1 MMLGQPMGCEN
12 IRKPWIAWR
21 SKTIVLASEPVD
33 HRIGV
38 ARIKEIA
45 HWRFQRLVMCREW
58 AVVQTFGH
66 VNPTE
71 PVLMQHKR
79 RVARDRVQPLFL
91 SRRPITRSLS
101 GREIGD
107 VDSGPFAL
115 GLVPPHQFLSL
126 APGLACRAGARSIIY
141 DAPIAGP
148 GKAPPMSQIVFRLTR
163 VRFVHAVAA
172 KNARVN
178 PTTAGG

>member
-1 MMLGQPMGCEN
+1 MMLGQPIGCEN

-21 SKTIVLASEPVD
+21 SKTIVLAGEPVD

-38 ARIKEIA
+38 AGIKEIA

-58 AVVQTFGH
+58 AVVKTFGH

-91 SRRPITRSLS
+91 SRRPIPRNLS
-101 GREIGD
+101 GRETGH
-107 VDSGPFAL
+107 VHSGPVADD
-115 GLVPPHQFLSL
+115 LVP
-126 APGLACRAGARSIIY
+126 
-141 DAPIAGP
+141 
-148 GKAPPMSQIVFRLTR
+148 
-163 VRFVHAVAA
+163 
-172 KNARVN
+172 
-178 PTTAGG
+178 